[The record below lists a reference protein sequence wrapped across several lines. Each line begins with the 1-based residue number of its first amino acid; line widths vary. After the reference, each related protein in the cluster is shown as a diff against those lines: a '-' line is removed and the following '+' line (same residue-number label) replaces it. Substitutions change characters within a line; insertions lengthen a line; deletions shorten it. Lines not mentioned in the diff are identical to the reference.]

1 MDKTRIIQQGE
12 VVKFQVQIADFD
24 MEANN
29 FRVELIYGYRR
40 TIVTIEKEQML
51 GNGGQYYIVFDTED
65 MVGRVTARCV
75 WMVPDTDVQGSER
88 EKTDEQFLCFVVTT
102 PCPQFLT
109 CPACTEDH
117 PVTYTRTEQSDVASM
132 YQRLCTSLG
141 QPIVSDDDL
150 YFYVLTSE
158 IESESDI

>member
-1 MDKTRIIQQGE
+1 MDNTRIIQQGE

-24 MEANN
+24 MEADN

-40 TIVTIEKEQML
+40 TTVTIEKEQML
-51 GNGGQYYIVFDTED
+51 ENGGQYYIVFDTED

-75 WMVPDTDVQGSER
+75 WLVPDTDVQGSER

-109 CPACTEDH
+109 CPACTDDH
-117 PVTYTRTEQSDVASM
+117 PVTYTRTEQSDIAEK
-132 YQRLCTSLG
+132 YQRLADRYDRPLVTVDG
-141 QPIVSDDDL
+141 DFIFVVKPQN
-150 YFYVLTSE
+150 E
-158 IESESDI
+158 

>member
-1 MDKTRIIQQGE
+1 MDNTRIIQQGE

-29 FRVELIYGYRR
+29 FRVELVYGYRR
-40 TIVTIEKEQML
+40 TTVTIEKEQML
-51 GNGGQYYIVFDTED
+51 ENGGQYYIVFDTED

-75 WMVPDTDVQGSER
+75 WLVPDTDVQGSER

-109 CPACTEDH
+109 CPACTDDH
-117 PVTYTRTEQSDVASM
+117 PVTYTRTEQSDIAEK
-132 YQRLCTSLG
+132 YQRLADRYDRPLVTVDG
-141 QPIVSDDDL
+141 DFIFVVKPQN
-150 YFYVLTSE
+150 E
-158 IESESDI
+158 

>member
-1 MDKTRIIQQGE
+1 MMDNTRIIQQGE

-24 MEANN
+24 MEEND

-40 TIVTIEKEQML
+40 TTVTIEKDQMIE
-51 GNGGQYYIVFDTED
+51 NGGQYYIVFDTED

-75 WMVPDTDVQGSER
+75 WLVPDTDVQGSER

-109 CPACTEDH
+109 CPACTDEH
-117 PVTYTRTEQSDVASM
+117 PVTYTRTEQSDIAEK
-132 YQRLCTSLG
+132 YQRLTDRYDRPL
-141 QPIVSDDDL
+141 
-150 YFYVLTSE
+150 LTADGDYIFVVKPQNE
-158 IESESDI
+158 

>member
-1 MDKTRIIQQGE
+1 MMDNTRIIQQGE
-12 VVKFQVQIADFD
+12 VVKFQVQIEDFD

-40 TIVTIEKEQML
+40 TTVTIEKEQML
-51 GNGGQYYIVFDTED
+51 ENGGQYYIVFDTED

-102 PCPQFLT
+102 PCPQRVT
-109 CPACTEDH
+109 CPACTEEH
-117 PVTYTRTEQSDVASM
+117 PVTYTRTEQSDIAVK
-132 YQRLCTSLG
+132 YQRLADRYDRLLVTADG
-141 QPIVSDDDL
+141 DYIFVVKPQN
-150 YFYVLTSE
+150 E
-158 IESESDI
+158 

>member
-1 MDKTRIIQQGE
+1 MMDNTRIIQQGE

-40 TIVTIEKEQML
+40 TTVTIEKDQMIE
-51 GNGGQYYIVFDTED
+51 NGGQYYIVFDTED

-75 WMVPDTDVQGSER
+75 WLVPDTDVQGSER

-109 CPACTEDH
+109 CPACTDEH
-117 PVTYTRTEQSDVASM
+117 SVTYTRTEQSDIAEK
-132 YQRLCTSLG
+132 YQRLADRYDRPL
-141 QPIVSDDDL
+141 
-150 YFYVLTSE
+150 LTSDGDYIFVVKPQNE
-158 IESESDI
+158 

>member
-40 TIVTIEKEQML
+40 TTVTIEKGQML
-51 GNGGQYYIVFDTED
+51 DNGGQYYIVFDTED

-75 WMVPDTDVQGSER
+75 WFVPDTDVQGSER

-109 CPACTEDH
+109 CPSCTDDH
-117 PVTYTRTEQSDVASM
+117 PVTYTRTEQSDIADK
-132 YQRLCTSLG
+132 YQRLADRYDRPLVTADG
-141 QPIVSDDDL
+141 DYIFVVKPQN
-150 YFYVLTSE
+150 E
-158 IESESDI
+158 

>member
-1 MDKTRIIQQGE
+1 MDNTRIIQQGE

-29 FRVELIYGYRR
+29 FRVELVYGYRR
-40 TIVTIEKEQML
+40 TTVTIEKEQML
-51 GNGGQYYIVFDTED
+51 ENGGQYYIVFDTED
-65 MVGRVTARCV
+65 MVGRVTACCV

-109 CPACTEDH
+109 CPACTEEH
-117 PVTYTRTEQSDVASM
+117 PVTFTRTEQSDIAEK
-132 YQRLCTSLG
+132 YQRLADRYDRPLVTADG
-141 QPIVSDDDL
+141 DYIFVVKPQN
-150 YFYVLTSE
+150 E
-158 IESESDI
+158 

>member
-1 MDKTRIIQQGE
+1 MMDKTRIIQQGE
-12 VVKFQVQIADFD
+12 VVKFHVQIADFD

-40 TIVTIEKEQML
+40 TTVTIEKEQML
-51 GNGGQYYIVFDTED
+51 ENGGQYYIVFDTEG

-117 PVTYTRTEQSDVASM
+117 PVTYTRTEQSDIAEK
-132 YQRLCTSLG
+132 YQRLADRYDRPLVTTDG
-141 QPIVSDDDL
+141 DYIFVVKPQN
-150 YFYVLTSE
+150 E
-158 IESESDI
+158 

>member
-1 MDKTRIIQQGE
+1 MMDNTRIIQQGE

-24 MEANN
+24 MEEND

-40 TIVTIEKEQML
+40 TTVTIEKDQMIE
-51 GNGGQYYIVFDTED
+51 NGGQYYIVFDTED

-109 CPACTEDH
+109 CPACTDEH
-117 PVTYTRTEQSDVASM
+117 SVTYTRTEQSDIAEK
-132 YQRLCTSLG
+132 YQRLADRYDRPL
-141 QPIVSDDDL
+141 
-150 YFYVLTSE
+150 LTSDGDYIFVVKPQNE
-158 IESESDI
+158 

>member
-40 TIVTIEKEQML
+40 HTVTIEKEQML
-51 GNGGQYYIVFDTED
+51 ENGGQYYIVFDTDD

-75 WMVPDTDVQGSER
+75 WLVPDTDVQGSER

-109 CPACTEDH
+109 CPSCTDDH
-117 PVTYTRTEQSDVASM
+117 PVTYTRTEQSDIADK
-132 YQRLCTSLG
+132 YQRLADRYDRPLVTADG
-141 QPIVSDDDL
+141 DYIFVVKPQN
-150 YFYVLTSE
+150 E
-158 IESESDI
+158 

>member
-1 MDKTRIIQQGE
+1 MMDNTRIIQQGE

-24 MEANN
+24 MEEND

-40 TIVTIEKEQML
+40 TTVTIEKDQMIE
-51 GNGGQYYIVFDTED
+51 NGGQYYIVFDTED

-75 WMVPDTDVQGSER
+75 WLVPDTDVQGSER

-109 CPACTEDH
+109 CPACTDEH
-117 PVTYTRTEQSDVASM
+117 SVTYTRTEQSDIAEK
-132 YQRLCTSLG
+132 YQRLADRYDRPL
-141 QPIVSDDDL
+141 
-150 YFYVLTSE
+150 LTSDGDYIFVVKPQNE
-158 IESESDI
+158 

>member
-1 MDKTRIIQQGE
+1 MMDNTRIIQQGE

-24 MEANN
+24 METNN

-40 TIVTIEKEQML
+40 TTVTIEKDQMIE
-51 GNGGQYYIVFDTED
+51 NGGQYYIVFDTED

-75 WMVPDTDVQGSER
+75 WLVPDTDVQGSER

-109 CPACTEDH
+109 CPACTDEH
-117 PVTYTRTEQSDVASM
+117 PVTYTRTEQSDIAEK
-132 YQRLCTSLG
+132 YQRLADRYDRPLVTSDG
-141 QPIVSDDDL
+141 DYIFVVKPQN
-150 YFYVLTSE
+150 E
-158 IESESDI
+158 

>member
-40 TIVTIEKEQML
+40 TTVTIEKDQMIE
-51 GNGGQYYIVFDTED
+51 NGGQYYIVFDTED

-75 WMVPDTDVQGSER
+75 WLVPDTDVQGSER

-109 CPACTEDH
+109 CPACTDEH
-117 PVTYTRTEQSDVASM
+117 SVTYTRTEQSDIAEK
-132 YQRLCTSLG
+132 YQRLADRYDRPL
-141 QPIVSDDDL
+141 
-150 YFYVLTSE
+150 LTSDGDYIFVVKPQNE
-158 IESESDI
+158 